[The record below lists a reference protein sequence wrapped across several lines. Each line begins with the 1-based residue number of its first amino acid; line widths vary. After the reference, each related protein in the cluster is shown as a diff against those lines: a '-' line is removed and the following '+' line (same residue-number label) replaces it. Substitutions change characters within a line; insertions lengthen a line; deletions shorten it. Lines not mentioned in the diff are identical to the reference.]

1 MELTNF
7 LSLIQTTSI
16 ILAII
21 VAVTKLQD
29 RSGGKSGTIV
39 EIQTDIKYIKQ
50 MVTKLDSLPMEV
62 AQLQGEINT
71 VEIRLEEHIRRHDKE
86 KRESHD

>member
-7 LSLIQTTSI
+7 LSIIQTASI
-16 ILAII
+16 VLAII

-29 RSGGKSGTIV
+29 RSEGKSGTII

-50 MVTKLDSLPMEV
+50 MVSKLDSLPMEV
-62 AQLQGEINT
+62 TQLQGEINT
-71 VEIRLEEHIRRHDKE
+71 VKIRLEEHIKQHNKERGELHD
-86 KRESHD
+86 

>member
-7 LSLIQTTSI
+7 LSIIQTASI
-16 ILAII
+16 VLAMI

-29 RSGGKSGTIV
+29 RSEGKSGTII

-62 AQLQGEINT
+62 TQLQGEINT
-71 VEIRLEEHIRRHDKE
+71 VRIRLEEHIKRHSKE
-86 KRESHD
+86 GGGIT

>member
-7 LSLIQTTSI
+7 LSIIQTASI
-16 ILAII
+16 VLAMI

-29 RSGGKSGTIV
+29 RSEGKSGTII

-62 AQLQGEINT
+62 TQLQGEINT
-71 VEIRLEEHIRRHDKE
+71 VKIRLEEHIKRHDKE
-86 KRESHD
+86 RGELHD